1 MEVLAIL
8 FVLYGGV
15 ATPSEAAGVGAMMC
29 FLLIAVIYK
38 VRNPFKI
45 WKILKESSRES
56 IMIMMIIAAA
66 SLFSYTLS
74 SLFITQSIAEWIVA
88 LELNRWLLLIAIN
101 IFLLIAGFFLPP
113 VAVIVMTAP
122 ILLPLVTQA
131 GFDPY
136 WFAVILTINMEIG
149 LITPPVGL
157 NLYVI
162 NGIAPDIDLTK
173 ILLGAIPYALIM
185 VMSIILFSIF
195 PEIVTFLPNYFMG
208 EI

>member
-1 MEVLAIL
+1 
-8 FVLYGGV
+8 
-15 ATPSEAAGVGAMMC
+15 MC